1 MTRFEEIYREF
12 IKTPAAKDTIQQ
24 IKKLHPETGPKQ
36 AADAAKALA
45 EAAYAL
51 KYDGYFN
58 PAAAE
63 GAVSRNWN
71 SVFKNLTELAPD
83 KMQGI
88 ADYAQKFA
96 REVLPNAKTPLD
108 ETMYRAIFALSA
120 RSISQYA
127 PQADNDKI
135 HRIMLSTCKKI
146 TSPDNC
152 LGRGD
157 QYSLALFAFTNLY
170 ENNSQ
175 AYFTRLGMINKA
187 IDKLDDKKN
196 ITKVCEEIDAVY
208 QNEGALNPAAAQG
221 FEDYVIP
228 MVNKTP
234 GFAQLS
240 AENDCGFG
248 EYGLIGYTTKVM
260 TSPWTPKDL
269 TEALAILKEVP
280 TPDMI
285 KRENN
290 RRNAIILEEA
300 EFLGLRDVI
309 HGENIG
315 VEQLIDEMVGYYD
328 AAKKG
333 DGKKAGEHK
342 ILMGKIVQDFHGPDF
357 IDIYADMN
365 RYEKP
370 LSGADGRPAIDLLRE
385 LQRDLHKSDSR
396 PPLTGNPKLDQI
408 SQQFAMEE
416 YTNPDKFGEFMAA
429 INQTIIS
436 NIQQKK
442 SGIEPPMV
450 DLLFWCDKK
459 AGNILKSRDFEE
471 QCGDYKTG
479 WFKQVILFSELTN
492 NTTKSFNEDAFHK
505 FYDDAAKEDYFFDA
519 YDKIIKRKQ
528 KQVMRLDAASKMNQK
543 KVAANLRN
551 RLTKTQKSPQE
562 TDFEVEKIN
571 QIFKN
576 RQARIFSNNLLGE
589 IMHLTDFKKPSTRI
603 GERYAE
609 KMQYK
614 RLVER
619 PAEIA
624 LSKMFN
630 YEKNGQ
636 GR

>member
-1 MTRFEEIYREF
+1 MTPFEELYRNF
-12 IKTPAAKDTIQQ
+12 IKTPAAKETIQQ
-24 IKKLHPETGPKQ
+24 IKRLSPDTSPKQ
-36 AADAAKALA
+36 AADAAKSLA
-45 EAAYAL
+45 EAAFML

-71 SVFKNLTELAPD
+71 GVFKNLIELAPD

-88 ADYAQKFA
+88 ADYAQKYA
-96 REVLPNAKTPLD
+96 REVLPNAQTPLD

-120 RSISQYA
+120 RSMSQCI
-127 PQADNDKI
+127 QQTDNDKI

-146 TSPDNC
+146 TSPDND

-157 QYSLALFAFTNLY
+157 KYSLALFAFSNLY
-170 ENNSQ
+170 ENDPQS
-175 AYFTRLGMINKA
+175 YFTRLGMINKA
-187 IDKLDDKKN
+187 IDKLDDPKN
-196 ITKVCEEIDAVY
+196 VIKVCEEIDAVY
-208 QNEGALNPAAAQG
+208 LNEGALNPVAAKG
-221 FEDYVIP
+221 FEDYIIP
-228 MVNKTP
+228 MFNKTP
-234 GFAQLS
+234 EFAQLS
-240 AENDCGFG
+240 AEHDCGFG

-260 TSPWTPKDL
+260 TSQWTPKDL

-280 TPDMI
+280 TPDML

-300 EFLGLRDVI
+300 QFLGLRDVI
-309 HGENIG
+309 HSENIG

-328 AAKKG
+328 ATKSGNTPEANKHKTSM
-333 DGKKAGEHK
+333 GEMVK
-342 ILMGKIVQDFHGPDF
+342 NFHGQDF
-357 IDIYADMN
+357 IDIYTDIS

-370 LSGADGRPAIDLLRE
+370 LSGANGRLAADLLRE
-385 LQRDLHKSDSR
+385 LQRDLRKSDSR
-396 PPLTGNPKLDQI
+396 PPVTGNQKLDQL

-416 YTNPDKFGEFMAA
+416 STNPEKFGEFMAA
-429 INQTIIS
+429 VNQTIIG
-436 NIQQKK
+436 NIQAKK

-459 AGNILKSRDFEE
+459 AGNILKNRDFEE

-492 NTTKSFNEDAFHK
+492 NTANSFNTDEFNK
-505 FYDDAAKEDYFFDA
+505 FYDNAAKEDYFFDA
-519 YDKIIKRKQ
+519 YDQIIKRKQ
-528 KQVMRLDAASKMNQK
+528 KQIMRLDAASKMNQK
-543 KVAANLRN
+543 KVAASLRN
-551 RLTKTQKSPQE
+551 RLEKARKSPQE
-562 TDFEVEKIN
+562 IDFEVEKIN
-571 QIFKN
+571 RIFKN

-614 RLVER
+614 RQIER

-630 YEKNGQ
+630 YEKTGQ

>member
-24 IKKLHPETGPKQ
+24 IKTLHSETSPKQ
-36 AADAAKALA
+36 AADAAKSLA
-45 EAAYAL
+45 EAAFAL

-63 GAVSRNWN
+63 GAVSCNWN
-71 SVFKNLTELAPD
+71 SVFKNLIELAPD
-83 KMQGI
+83 KMSGI
-88 ADYAQKFA
+88 ADYAQKYA

-120 RSISQYA
+120 RSMSQYA
-127 PQADNDKI
+127 QQTDNGKI

-146 TSPDNC
+146 TSPDND

-157 QYSLALFAFTNLY
+157 KYSLALFAFSNLY
-170 ENNSQ
+170 ENDPQS
-175 AYFTRLGMINKA
+175 YFTRLGMINKA
-187 IDKLDDKKN
+187 IDKLDDPKN
-196 ITKVCEEIDAVY
+196 VIKVCEEIDAVY
-208 QNEGALNPAAAQG
+208 LNEGALNPVAAKG
-221 FEDYVIP
+221 FEDYIIP
-228 MVNKTP
+228 MFNKTP
-234 GFAQLS
+234 EFAQLS
-240 AENDCGFG
+240 AEHDCGFG

-260 TSPWTPKDL
+260 TSQWTPKDL

-280 TPDMI
+280 TPDML

-300 EFLGLRDVI
+300 QFLGLRDVI
-309 HGENIG
+309 HSENIG

-328 AAKKG
+328 ATKSGNTPEANKHKTSM
-333 DGKKAGEHK
+333 GEMVK
-342 ILMGKIVQDFHGPDF
+342 NFHGQDF
-357 IDIYADMN
+357 IDIYTDIS

-370 LSGADGRPAIDLLRE
+370 LSGANGRLAADLLRE
-385 LQRDLHKSDSR
+385 LQRDLRKSDSR
-396 PPLTGNPKLDQI
+396 PPVTGNQKLDQL

-416 YTNPDKFGEFMAA
+416 STNPEKFGEFMAA
-429 INQTIIS
+429 VNQTIIG
-436 NIQQKK
+436 NIQAKK

-459 AGNILKSRDFEE
+459 AGNILKNRDFEE

-492 NTTKSFNEDAFHK
+492 NTANSFNTDEFNK
-505 FYDDAAKEDYFFDA
+505 FYDNAAKEDYFFDA
-519 YDKIIKRKQ
+519 YDQIIKRKQ
-528 KQVMRLDAASKMNQK
+528 KQIMRLDAASKMNQK
-543 KVAANLRN
+543 KVAASLRN
-551 RLTKTQKSPQE
+551 RLEKARKSPQE
-562 TDFEVEKIN
+562 IDFEVEKIN
-571 QIFKN
+571 RIFKN

-614 RLVER
+614 RQIER

-630 YEKNGQ
+630 YEKTGQ